1 MLRNKKAVV
10 TGGAGFIG
18 SHLADELAKQGYH
31 VVILDDLSTGKKEN
45 IAGLLSRDNVEFVE
59 GSITNLSMLRKLFQR
74 IDYIFHQAAIPSVLR
89 SVENP
94 QAVHEVNLTG
104 TLNVLL
110 AAKDNGVKKVVYAS
124 SSSVYGDTPTLPKRE
139 DMIPNPQSPYA
150 VTKLAGEYYCHVF
163 R

>member
-1 MLRNKKAVV
+1 MLKNKKAVV

-45 IAGLLSRDNVEFVE
+45 IAGLLNHDNVEFVE

-94 QAVHEVNLTG
+94 QAVHEVNITG

-110 AAKDNGVKKVVYAS
+110 AA
-124 SSSVYGDTPTLPKRE
+124 
-139 DMIPNPQSPYA
+139 
-150 VTKLAGEYYCHVF
+150 
-163 R
+163 